1 MITSIVSD
9 LPLPPW
15 KVAITSTIRTV
26 DLMMATGL
34 FFKSTG
40 PSGRSSSWRPFV
52 CSLSCSLGFT
62 GVCSFNVER
71 NGSSVVSVVGS
82 SAVATVMSST
92 LVEV

>member
-1 MITSIVSD
+1 M
-9 LPLPPW
+9 
-15 KVAITSTIRTV
+15 
-26 DLMMATGL
+26 
-34 FFKSTG
+34 
-40 PSGRSSSWRPFV
+40 